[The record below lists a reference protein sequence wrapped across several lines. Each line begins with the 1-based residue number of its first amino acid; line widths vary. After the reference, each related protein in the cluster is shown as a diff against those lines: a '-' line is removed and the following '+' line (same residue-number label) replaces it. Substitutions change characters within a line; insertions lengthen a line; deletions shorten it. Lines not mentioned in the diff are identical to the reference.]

1 MDRPAPRTLTAAA
14 ALAELRETGRLAHAV
29 LTEPLPIRD
38 LGTDEVITQP
48 IHLLDCRFPRLDGW
62 YSTYEAP
69 VVLERCEVGAVQL
82 TSTFFLAGLA
92 IRGCTFTGLFTV
104 ECGGHNKGGAVV
116 ELSGCTFRAFANF
129 FDCLYE
135 GPFVARDCAFE
146 AGTNLLGNQGTA
158 YSVSFATPPEITGC
172 TGTLDVAGG

>member
-1 MDRPAPRTLTAAA
+1 MDRPAPRPLTAAA
-14 ALAELRETGRLAHAV
+14 ALAELRATGRLAHAT
-29 LTEPLPIRD
+29 LSEPLSLRD
-38 LGTDEVITQP
+38 LAIDEVITQS
-48 IHLLDCRFPRLDGW
+48 IHLVDCRIPRLDGW
-62 YSTYEAP
+62 YTTYEAP
-69 VVLERCEVGAVQL
+69 VLFERCEVGAVQL

-116 ELSGCTFRAFANF
+116 ELSGCTFHAFANF

-146 AGTNLLGNQGTA
+146 AGTNLLGNQGTP
-158 YSVSFATPPEITGC
+158 YSCAFGTPPEITGC
-172 TGTLDVAGG
+172 TGAMEINGG